1 MEKKVVIFAWYLCVY
16 PSSRNPP
23 SLAASSSKDALQI
36 NWIELHQLSSSQIVH
51 IIHLSSGSSAQ
62 HEVMTS
68 CTSAGHPE
76 GQEGRTPEWRAP
88 RKAAEESTSRSIM
101 ENRANF

>member
-1 MEKKVVIFAWYLCVY
+1 MFLAWYLCVY

-36 NWIELHQLSSSQIVH
+36 WNEIRQLSSLQIVYT
-51 IIHLSSGSSAQ
+51 IPLHLSSGSSAQ
-62 HEVMTS
+62 QEVMTS

-76 GQEGRTPEWRAP
+76 GQEGLTPEWRAP
-88 RKAAEESTSRSIM
+88 RKAAEESTNRSIRRTYIS
-101 ENRANF
+101 NKY